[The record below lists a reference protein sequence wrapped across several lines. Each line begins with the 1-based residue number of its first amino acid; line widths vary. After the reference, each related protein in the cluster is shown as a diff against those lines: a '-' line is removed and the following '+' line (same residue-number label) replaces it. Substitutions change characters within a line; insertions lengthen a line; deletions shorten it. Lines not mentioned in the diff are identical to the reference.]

1 MARSDES
8 NTRDRISQMLSF
20 KFKDIISEEAQTMFG
35 DFVESEENIEIQTR
49 KFFVL
54 LEMIKKYGNVILNKL
69 SEARALLEIIEK
81 SIERN

>member
-49 KFFVL
+49 EFFLL
-54 LEMIKKYGNVILNKL
+54 LEMIEKYGKVILNKL
-69 SEARALLEIIEK
+69 SEARELLEIIEK
-81 SIERN
+81 YI

>member
-20 KFKDIISEEAQTMFG
+20 KLKDIISEEAQTMFG

-49 KFFVL
+49 EFFLL
-54 LEMIKKYGNVILNKL
+54 LEMIEKYGKVILNKL
-69 SEARALLEIIEK
+69 SEARELLEIIEK
-81 SIERN
+81 YI

>member
-49 KFFVL
+49 EFFVL
-54 LEMIKKYGNVILNKL
+54 LEMIEKYGKVILNKL
-69 SEARALLEIIEK
+69 SEARELLEIIEK
-81 SIERN
+81 YI